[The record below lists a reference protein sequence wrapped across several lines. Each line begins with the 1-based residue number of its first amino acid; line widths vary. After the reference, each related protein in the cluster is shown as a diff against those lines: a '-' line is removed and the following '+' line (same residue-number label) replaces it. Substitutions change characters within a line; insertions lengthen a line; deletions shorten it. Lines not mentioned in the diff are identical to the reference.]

1 LIVGGKEQT
10 ADSIQT
16 SESKLGIPVFRVD
29 VLGTSDRPSNLGTL
43 TSSVR
48 RSRWSHWC
56 KGAYLHLG
64 AQADT
69 PQDHVIEVVGMA
81 DASMAGVNVLWLV

>member
-64 AQADT
+64 AQ
-69 PQDHVIEVVGMA
+69 DHVIEVVGMA